1 MEFCCYICCRGHC
14 KFLFYLLTYDDVNT
28 TVWKNIKVSK
38 PSVSKSQTHFN
49 KVFWN
54 INQSSCFIS
63 ANNFHRQCPSCTF
76 LEKIRELDNTSQY
89 AFLLNYQHIFH
100 FIGTDCKSDVIEQLM
115 PISEDKVYLSHVT
128 VPIILSTV
136 LNMTLKKKMVPEH
149 NLSSS
154 HSCSIRMNCQILV
167 FL

>member
-1 MEFCCYICCRGHC
+1 MEFCCYICYRGHC
-14 KFLFYLLTYDDVNT
+14 KFLFYLLTYDNVNT

-63 ANNFHRQCPSCTF
+63 ANNFHRQRPSHITF
-76 LEKIRELDNTSQY
+76 LEKMRELDNTSQS
-89 AFLLNYQHIFH
+89 AFLLNYQRIFH
-100 FIGTDCKSDVIEQLM
+100 FIGTDCKSDVIEQLI
-115 PISEDKVYLSHVT
+115 PISEDKIYLSHVT
-128 VPIILSTV
+128 YHFINCSKHDIKI
-136 LNMTLKKKMVPEH
+136 KKVPEH

-167 FL
+167 LL